1 MKRIVELSQ
10 TISLWTIALLWIA
23 FGCIILLSRCG
34 TPLGCLMSLVLS
46 IGTSP
51 LVPAHIT
58 VRLVII
64 GFGIAWAE
72 SILVKLQS
80 C

>member
-1 MKRIVELSQ
+1 MKRIVELVQ
-10 TISLWTIALLWIA
+10 TISLWIISLLWIA
-23 FGCIILLSRCG
+23 FGCIILLSKCG

-58 VRLVII
+58 IRLAII
-64 GFGIAWAE
+64 GFGIVWAE
-72 SILVKLQS
+72 SILIKLQS